1 MLPEAVIAAFLADPA
16 FLNFKIAGL
25 GLLWVMS
32 GHFEGL

>member
-1 MLPEAVIAAFLADPA
+1 MLSGAVIAAFLADPA

-25 GLLWVMS
+25 GLPWLIS